1 MTECRNWISKRD
13 EAHWIKASH
22 RRGRNR
28 ARHMQAA
35 VRGFFLSPWRR
46 KRRTKRTDLKLL

>member
-13 EAHWIKASH
+13 EAHWIK
-22 RRGRNR
+22 